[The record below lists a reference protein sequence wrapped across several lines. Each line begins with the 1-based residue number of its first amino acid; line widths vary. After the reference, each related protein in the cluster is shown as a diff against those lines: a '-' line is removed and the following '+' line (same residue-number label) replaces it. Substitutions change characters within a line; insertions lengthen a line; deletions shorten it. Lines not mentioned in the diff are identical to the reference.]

1 MSLSL
6 CQLPA
11 RVAHSRTRVHIVVET
26 LKGSG
31 IKVAFDHELGAFKLK
46 GVLPE
51 GRSFPYDF
59 GFIPSTKAAD
69 GDPLDLLS
77 LLDAPAFSGVVV
89 DARLLGAV
97 EIKQHDKDSPT
108 QRKDRLVAWLPTR
121 ANTRTCAT
129 SVTCRLSCCTKSNI
143 FSILT
148 TKPRAAKS
156 GCCAGWALSAPRS
169 Y

>member
-46 GVLPE
+46 GVLSE

-69 GDPLDLLS
+69 GDPLDVLS
-77 LLDAPAFSGVVV
+77 LLDAPAFPGVVWMP
-89 DARLLGAV
+89 ACWGP
-97 EIKQHDKDSPT
+97 S
-108 QRKDRLVAWLPTR
+108 
-121 ANTRTCAT
+121 
-129 SVTCRLSCCTKSNI
+129 KS
-143 FSILT
+143 SST
-148 TKPRAAKS
+148 TKTAPP
-156 GCCAGWALSAPRS
+156 SARTA
-169 Y
+169 